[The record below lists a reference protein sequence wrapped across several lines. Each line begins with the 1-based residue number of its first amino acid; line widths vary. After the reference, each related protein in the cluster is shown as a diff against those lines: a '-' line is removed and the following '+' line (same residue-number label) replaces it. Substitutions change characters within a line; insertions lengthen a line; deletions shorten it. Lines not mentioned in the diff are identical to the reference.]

1 MMILRD
7 FNLKFLTKFFISYIF
22 FFIFL
27 NYGGSYILKITIFSF
42 QFIIFL
48 ILSLDFNIYSED
60 MSISIYYFN
69 YIHHKDNGFSNIN
82 LIILKFII
90 SYIFFY

>member
-1 MMILRD
+1 MKIL
-7 FNLKFLTKFFISYIF
+7 IYIV
-22 FFIFL
+22 
-27 NYGGSYILKITIFSF
+27 KI
-42 QFIIFL
+42 
-48 ILSLDFNIYSED
+48 D

-90 SYIFFY
+90 SYILLF